1 MTSGRCLGI
10 RISPCLLLLAAAC
23 STHPPPAAPA
33 VTGTSGGEGGHHGAG
48 TAHHAPAFPPGPV
61 ADMQAVLRPLA
72 HGNVGPDR
80 DTRICAQAET
90 LRQRVSAI
98 AAGTVPAQAQPRA
111 DAWRA
116 GTARLS
122 REAEALV
129 AECAGTTRTA
139 VFERLEALHVAF
151 HDLTED
157 LTP

>member
-1 MTSGRCLGI
+1 MTSLWTS
-10 RISPCLLLLAAAC
+10 RIPIAPCLLLVAAC
-23 STHPPPAAPA
+23 TAHPSPVGPV
-33 VTGTSGGEGGHHGAG
+33 VTGTSGGEVAHHGPG
-48 TAHHAPAFPPGPV
+48 GGHHAPAFPPGPV
-61 ADMQAVLRPLA
+61 ADMQAVLRPVA

-80 DTRICAQAET
+80 DARICAQAET
-90 LRQRVSAI
+90 LRQRAGAI
-98 AAGTVPAQAQPRA
+98 AAGAIPAQAQPRS

-116 GTARLS
+116 GTARLT
-122 REAEALV
+122 READALV